1 MHYLWLL
8 RKHTLMSSRD
18 VNVKTASWQVADCV
32 DAAGA
37 AVATNETDEIEFM
50 TTTKSV
56 K

>member
-1 MHYLWLL
+1 M
-8 RKHTLMSSRD
+8 
-18 VNVKTASWQVADCV
+18 NVKTASWQVADCV

-37 AVATNETDEIEFM
+37 AAATNETDEIEFM